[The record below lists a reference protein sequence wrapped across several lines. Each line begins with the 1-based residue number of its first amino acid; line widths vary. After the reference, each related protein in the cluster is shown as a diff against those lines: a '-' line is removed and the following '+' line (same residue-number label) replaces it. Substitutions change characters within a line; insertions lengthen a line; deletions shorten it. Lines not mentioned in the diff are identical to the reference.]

1 MDAYNVESIMEAMM
15 NDPAAAQ
22 AATEMMAAQAEIYE
36 MLSAIL
42 LPALAIG
49 LLLGLI
55 TLIATWK
62 IFKKAGTGGW
72 KALIPFYCDYSLIKI
87 SWKKK
92 YFWWMMALAF
102 ASGIVGGLAL
112 NFPEYTA
119 LIWVIEWALFIP
131 AIVIALKSEFK
142 LAKAFGKGGGFAVGM
157 ILLPWIFYPILGF
170 GKAKFRRRK
179 RRRKIAPAEE
189 A

>member
-1 MDAYNVESIMEAMM
+1 VNLDFIMQAMM
-15 NDPAAAQ
+15 NDPEAAQ
-22 AATEMMAAQAEIYE
+22 AAAEMMAAQAEIYE
-36 MLSAIL
+36 ILWSIL
-42 LPALAIG
+42 LPVIGVG

-72 KALIPFYCDYSLIKI
+72 KALIPIYNEYSLIKI

-92 YFWWMMALAF
+92 YFWWMIVLSF
-102 ASGIVGGLAL
+102 ASGIVGGLMPT
-112 NFPEYTA
+112 FSEYA
-119 LIWVIEWALFIP
+119 EILMVIEWLLCIP
-131 AIVIALKSEFK
+131 AIVIALKAEFK

-179 RRRKIAPAEE
+179 RRRKVAPVEE
-189 A
+189 V